1 MAMSTWPG
9 RMTVSGDGLVVNRP
23 SPSRTARMRAPVRS
37 RMWASRRLC
46 PPSSDVGAT
55 GTSSRRNSRLP
66 SCMTTSRNSATWGWS
81 TKAAMRCP
89 PRSCG
94 LTTRS
99 APALASFPSEASW
112 RTRATMNRSGRKAR
126 AVTVRNRFVGV
137 RREGGHEHAGPLD
150 PRRPQHTL
158 IGGVALQG
166 GDGQA
171 GQAVGVAVDHHH
183 VGAPGGD
190 EGGDAAPDAPVAADD
205 HVPGPVGD
213 APFHPPPPQEL
224 PELPVDHGLD
234 ETAQDVDRRAHAPED
249 QHHREQSLPGGH
261 GLDLAEADRRDRG
274 DGLVERVH
282 RREAE
287 ERVADRPRRR
297 HEREGGQPEPG
308 PAQGVHRRHPAARG
322 GAVDDGQGPPS
333 ANWRT

>member
-1 MAMSTWPG
+1 VAWADDRLG
-9 RMTVSGDGLVVNRP
+9 RRVGGEQAVAIAHGEDEGAGAVPDVGIPQAVPAELR
-23 SPSRTARMRAPVRS
+23 RGRHRDLLQAELQAPVVHDHVEELGHVGLEHEGRHALPTEELRVDDPVGPGAGELPLGGLLAHPGDDEQIRS
-37 RMWASRRLC
+37 Q
-46 PPSSDVGAT
+46 GA
-55 GTSSRRNSRLP
+55 GGDR
-66 SCMTTSRNSATWGWS
+66 
-81 TKAAMRCP
+81 
-89 PRSCG
+89 
-94 LTTRS
+94 
-99 APALASFPSEASW
+99 EEQ
-112 RTRATMNRSGRKAR
+112 
-126 AVTVRNRFVGV
+126 VVGV

-287 ERVADRPRRR
+287 EQVADRPRRR